1 MKSASEKLS
10 IPQPALSNTV
20 QKIEHEY
27 EAKIFM
33 RDLLAR
39 LVLTA
44 VDQQFIE
51 QAEQMTASADEFEE
65 ALRKI

>member
-1 MKSASEKLS
+1 MKSPYEKLL

-27 EAKIFM
+27 GAKIFV
-33 RDLLAR
+33 RDLTAR

-51 QAEQMTASADEFEE
+51 QAAQMIASADEFEE
-65 ALRKI
+65 VLRKI